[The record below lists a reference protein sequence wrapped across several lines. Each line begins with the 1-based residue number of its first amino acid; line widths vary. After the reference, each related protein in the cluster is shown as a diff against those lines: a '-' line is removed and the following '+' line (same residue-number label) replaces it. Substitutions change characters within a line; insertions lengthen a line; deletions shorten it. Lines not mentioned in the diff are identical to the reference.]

1 MPIITAQEINN
12 IAFVEPIDLALITD
26 DLIRAAEAKYL
37 IPAITK
43 PIYDDLSVHHETYT
57 YFVTEFIKPYLAYCV
72 KYLLFTQYFT
82 ESLIGIENIRQRSD
96 IVNEINGITQ
106 LKKTLLINH
115 LATGIYP
122 LYITAVRKRINGFL
136 IK

>member
-12 IAFVEPIDLALITD
+12 IAFAEPIDLALITD
-26 DLIRAAEAKYL
+26 DIISASENKYL

-43 PIYDDLSVHHETYT
+43 PVYDDLSVHPETYA

-72 KYLLFTQYFT
+72 KYFLFTQYFT

-96 IVNEINGITQ
+96 IVNEINQITQ
-106 LKKTLLINH
+106 LKKTLLISH

-122 LYITAVRKRINGFL
+122 MYITTVRKRINGFL

>member
-12 IAFVEPIDLALITD
+12 IAFTEPIDSSTITED
-26 DLIRAAEAKYL
+26 IINAAEAKYI

-43 PIYDDLSVHHETYT
+43 TLDDDLSVHPDSYT
-57 YFVTEFIKPYLAYCV
+57 YFITEYIKPYLAYCV
-72 KYLLFTQYFT
+72 KYLLYTQYFT
-82 ESLIGIENIRQRSD
+82 ESLTELENTGQRGNL
-96 IVNEINGITQ
+96 VNEINAITQ
-106 LKKTLLINH
+106 LKKTLLVNH

-122 LYITAVRKRINGFL
+122 LYVSSVRKRINGFL

>member
-12 IAFVEPIDLALITD
+12 VAFTEPIDLALITND
-26 DLIRAAEAKYL
+26 IIIAAEAKYL

-43 PIYDDLSVHHETYT
+43 TIYDDLSVHPGSYT
-57 YFVTEFIKPYLAYCV
+57 YFITEYIKPYLAYCV
-72 KYLLFTQYFT
+72 KYLLYTQYFT
-82 ESLIGIENIRQRSD
+82 ESLIGLENIGQRGN
-96 IVNEINGITQ
+96 IVNEITAITQ

-115 LATGIYP
+115 LATSIYP
-122 LYITAVRKRINGFL
+122 LYITPVRKRINGFL